1 MRERLKHK
9 YALSEQGVNDM
20 IKAVIIV
27 TIANLAFMVP
37 VGLLYLLASDILN
50 GGIPSSKLPM
60 YIGGMVISIL
70 LIIITTYFQ
79 YNATFLATYVESG
92 VRRRT
97 LAEKLRKI
105 PLSFFGKKDLA
116 DLTST
121 IMGDCAWLETA
132 SSHFFPQLFGSMCS
146 TTIVTICLFFF
157 NVKMTLAAVWVLPVA
172 FFVVFGARPISHRL
186 NENAMKYKLECQNGI
201 QEGLETVR
209 DLKSYNATNTYMEGL
224 NKKIQAV
231 EKHAVVSE
239 AINAMFVCLSQLILK
254 VGIGTTT
261 LVGGILFAKGEI
273 DALTFFMYLLVVSR
287 MYDPFQVALENLSA
301 IISTDTQCKRMDEIL
316 SHEEQDGN
324 KTLSNQGYDI
334 NFDHV
339 GFSYDG
345 NEQILKDVSFTA
357 KQGEVTALIG
367 PSGSGKTTLCN
378 LIARFW
384 DVQDG
389 AVRIGGKDVKNYTAD
404 SILEHISM
412 VFQNVYLFHDSIEN
426 NIKFGKPDATHEE
439 VEAAAKRACCH
450 DFISALPDG
459 YNTIIGEGG
468 STLSGGEKQ
477 RISIARAI
485 LKDAPIIILDEAT
498 SSVDPENE
506 QALLSA
512 ISELTKNKTL
522 ISIAHRLSTVE
533 NADQII
539 VIDQGRI
546 AQQGTHQ
553 SLISQEGIYRN
564 FLNLKLASAGWQ
576 L

>member
-50 GGIPSSKLPM
+50 GGIPSSKSPM

-186 NENAMKYKLECQNGI
+186 NENAMKYKLECQDGI

-231 EKHAVVSE
+231 AGIRSDQRNVRMPVT
-239 AINAMFVCLSQLILK
+239 ADLK
-254 VGIGTTT
+254 
-261 LVGGILFAKGEI
+261 
-273 DALTFFMYLLVVSR
+273 SR
-287 MYDPFQVALENLSA
+287 DRNDNLSRRNL
-301 IISTDTQCKRMDEIL
+301 ICKRRNRCINIL
-316 SHEEQDGN
+316 
-324 KTLSNQGYDI
+324 
-334 NFDHV
+334 HV
-339 GFSYDG
+339 
-345 NEQILKDVSFTA
+345 
-357 KQGEVTALIG
+357 
-367 PSGSGKTTLCN
+367 
-378 LIARFW
+378 
-384 DVQDG
+384 
-389 AVRIGGKDVKNYTAD
+389 
-404 SILEHISM
+404 
-412 VFQNVYLFHDSIEN
+412 
-426 NIKFGKPDATHEE
+426 
-439 VEAAAKRACCH
+439 
-450 DFISALPDG
+450 SA
-459 YNTIIGEGG
+459 
-468 STLSGGEKQ
+468 
-477 RISIARAI
+477 
-485 LKDAPIIILDEAT
+485 
-498 SSVDPENE
+498 
-506 QALLSA
+506 
-512 ISELTKNKTL
+512 
-522 ISIAHRLSTVE
+522 
-533 NADQII
+533 
-539 VIDQGRI
+539 GRI
-546 AQQGTHQ
+546 KNVRSIPGSIREFIRDHLHRHTVQTNG
-553 SLISQEGIYRN
+553 
-564 FLNLKLASAGWQ
+564 
-576 L
+576 